1 MYLKKIEMQG
11 FKSFANKMV
20 FEFHQGITGIV
31 GPNGSGKSNVA
42 DAVRWVL
49 GEQSAKQLRGGNM
62 QDVIFAGTAARKP
75 QSFASV
81 AITFDN
87 EDRALDVDY
96 PEVTV
101 TRRLY
106 RSGDSEYLINN
117 TPSRLRDINELFYD
131 TGIGKEGYSIIGQ
144 GQIERIISGK
154 PDERRELFDEAAG
167 IVKFKRR
174 KAASLKKLAEEQQN
188 LVRVND
194 ILSELTS
201 QLEPLR
207 KQSETA
213 KIYLDRRD
221 KLKGL
226 DINLYLID
234 DELAGTQLA
243 ELSEKAKIADD
254 EIEATTAKLDKVK
267 SDYEEMENAIAEL
280 DSESAALAESISKN
294 TVTREQLKGQIDL
307 LKEQINT
314 TRQSGEHLKNRKSA
328 IASEIEAK
336 SAEKAKI
343 AAESEKVTKDIRS
356 ALKEQK
362 QETEELTKLEASI
375 TELSGK
381 INASKSEV
389 ISLLNSRA
397 NVKSRIQRYDTMLEQ
412 IDIRK
417 SELSGRLLRYTEEEG
432 EAKSRIADSEE
443 RLKVIRERL
452 AGLRAENE
460 ALEKKVSAYHEKLR
474 EMNEALEQEQTTYH
488 REASRLESL
497 KAIAE
502 SYEGYS
508 NGIRKIMEQ
517 KTRNPG
523 ILGVVA
529 DLISTEEQYELAIET
544 ALGGS
549 LRNIVTDNEN
559 TAKYLI
565 EFLKRN
571 KFGRATFLPL
581 TNVRARKRFE
591 RQEALRE
598 PGVIGLASD
607 LVNSEERYAAL
618 ISQLLGRTIVVDN
631 IDHAIQI
638 GRKYSHSLFM
648 VTLGGESFSPGGS
661 ITGGALKNH
670 DNLLGRNREIE
681 ELTVSVRRLKKSL
694 AARQEEID
702 ATRNERNA
710 VRDEITEI
718 SGKIHAESIRENTEE
733 LSRKQAEDAVA
744 LGRVDRAALD
754 RESVEIENQIE
765 TVREQRSG
773 IEKELML
780 SENSEKEINERTV
793 ALEAEFQ
800 RVSAARQVQ
809 SGKVE
814 NIHLSVGSLQQQS
827 GFLYTN
833 MERLSREIEALIAE
847 DKNIDE
853 ALSAGEGEAEEKR
866 QNIAVIEE
874 TIKAG
879 AEAAE
884 KENAELTEV
893 NAKKSALQ
901 GRQKNL
907 FNSRDELSTTLSQLD
922 KESFRLHERMTRI
935 EESIESQ
942 ASYLWEEYE
951 LTPSE
956 AKKLRD
962 AEMTDRKAI
971 KQQITKL
978 KDEIKKLGHVNVN
991 AIEDYKNLVERHTFL
1006 DGQHRDLV
1014 ESEKTLE
1021 GIIAE
1026 LDKGMRRQFNEK
1038 FAEIAREFDKTFKL
1052 LFGGGRGTLKIDE
1065 TVDVLEAAITIDAEP
1080 PGKKLQNMMQLSGGE
1095 KALTAIALLFAIQGL
1110 KPSPFC
1116 LLDEIEAALDD
1127 NNVSRFAEYL
1137 HKLTENTQFIV
1148 ITHRRGTM
1156 ASCDRLYGITMQEK
1170 GISTLVSVNLIEEK
1184 LDA

>member
-75 QSFASV
+75 QSFAAV

-117 TPSRLRDINELFYD
+117 VPSRLRDIHELFYD

-154 PDERRELFDEAAG
+154 PDERRELLDEAAG

-188 LVRVND
+188 LLRVTD
-194 ILSELTS
+194 ILSELTG

-213 KIYLDRRD
+213 KIYLDRRG
-221 KLKGL
+221 KLKDL

-234 DELAGTQLA
+234 DESAGVELA

-254 EIEATTAKLDKVK
+254 EIAETTAKLDKVK
-267 SDYEEMENAIAEL
+267 SDYEALENAIGEI
-280 DSESAALAESISKN
+280 DEKSAALTESISRN
-294 TVTREQLKGQIDL
+294 SVIREQLKGQIDL

-314 TRQSGEHLKNRKSA
+314 TRQSGEHFKGRKAA
-328 IASEIEAK
+328 IASEIVRK
-336 SAEKAKI
+336 QAEKDKI
-343 AAESEKVTKDIRS
+343 DAESGEVTKNIRL
-356 ALKEQK
+356 ALREQK
-362 QETEELTKLEASI
+362 SETGELQELEASI

-389 ISLLNSRA
+389 IGLLNSRA

-417 SELSGRLLRYTEEEG
+417 AELSGRLLRYTEEEG
-432 EAKSRIADSEE
+432 EAKSRIAESEE
-443 RLKVIRERL
+443 RLRAIREKL

-460 ALEKKVSAYHEKLR
+460 NLEKKSAEYHDLLKT
-474 EMNEALEQEQTTYH
+474 MNEELEQEQTNYH

-508 NGIRKIMEQ
+508 NGIRKVMEQ
-517 KTRNPG
+517 KGRNPG
-523 ILGVVA
+523 IQGVVA
-529 DLISTEEQYELAIET
+529 DLISTEEKYELAIET

-591 RQEALRE
+591 RAEALRE

-607 LVNSEERYAAL
+607 LVKSEERYSAL

-681 ELTVSVRRLKKSL
+681 ELTVSVRRIKKSL
-694 AARQEEID
+694 AARQEKID
-702 ATRNERNA
+702 ETRRERNA

-718 SGKIHAESIRENTEE
+718 AGRIHAESIRENTEE
-733 LSRKQAEDAVA
+733 LSKKQAEDAVT
-744 LGRVDRAALD
+744 LGRVDRASLD

-765 TVREQRSG
+765 TIREQRQA
-773 IEKELML
+773 IEKELAA
-780 SENSEKEINERTV
+780 SENSEKTINDRT
-793 ALEAEFQ
+793 AELEAEFQ
-800 RVSAARQVQ
+800 RVSAERQIKA
-809 SGKVE
+809 GKVE
-814 NIHLSVGSLQQQS
+814 NIHLEVGKLQQQS

-833 MERLSREIEALIAE
+833 AERLMREIETLKKEDAGIDESLASGEEEAEAKRKSIAE
-847 DKNIDE
+847 
-853 ALSAGEGEAEEKR
+853 
-866 QNIAVIEE
+866 IEE
-874 TIKAG
+874 TIRAG
-879 AEAAE
+879 LAAAE
-884 KENAELTEV
+884 KDNEDLAALSGQKT
-893 NAKKSALQ
+893 ALSGQQKS
-901 GRQKNL
+901 L
-907 FNSRDELSTTLSQLD
+907 FNSRDELSDTVTRLD
-922 KESFRLHERMTRI
+922 RESFRLHERMTRI

-942 ASYLWEEYE
+942 AAYLWEEYE

-956 AKKLRD
+956 AKKLRN
-962 AEMTDRKAI
+962 EELTDRRAI
-971 KQQITKL
+971 KHEITKL

-1006 DGQHRDLV
+1006 DGQHKDLV

-1026 LDKGMRRQFNEK
+1026 LDRGMRKQFNEK
-1038 FAEIAREFDKTFKL
+1038 FAEIGREFDKTFKL

-1095 KALTAIALLFAIQGL
+1095 KALTAIALLFAIQSL

-1156 ASCDRLYGITMQEK
+1156 ASADRLYGITMQEK